1 MKANRRKK
9 FYLLIIPFIVA
20 ALLIACDTT
29 TENSSQAGTS
39 SAVSQSSSS
48 GTSSSDGTDSSSE
61 SDNTS
66 TRTISGIAILID
78 GSDTLEKIGLYC
90 DPYNGEAE
98 VTVKGDKNV
107 IDSLLSSDISA
118 VIDVSAAAEA
128 GTNEFLV
135 QYKAPDG
142 VDIISAQP
150 LNASVEIKKKD
161 TTIVPPVNDGAYIA
175 NRGILISGNRGMEQ
189 YGGTAKAGANT
200 GAKVN
205 QFKTAL
211 TEAGINANVYVLCPP
226 LASAFYAPSKYP
238 NSIANHK
245 NCFGA
250 LADSLVNVKYV
261 DVIAALAGHVDEEIY
276 ARTDHHWNALGAYYA
291 AQQLARV
298 AGTPFDDLSTFTSNS
313 ESGYLGTLATWS
325 QAPELKNNPETFTWY
340 IPSRAYT
347 VEYNSKDKFTNTITG
362 RTLFSGAKG
371 YTKFI
376 YGDSYATHIYSDLNT
391 GRSLLLIKDS
401 YGNALA
407 PFLVGSY
414 DHVYIVDSREFKLNV
429 KTFITEYGITDV
441 CLSMS
446 AFAVTG
452 DFMTKVNNMLNY

>member
-1 MKANRRKK
+1 MKANTKKK
-9 FYLLIIPFIVA
+9 FYLLIIPFILA
-20 ALLIACDTT
+20 AILIACDTT
-29 TENSSQAGTS
+29 TENSSAP
-39 SAVSQSSSS
+39 V
-48 GTSSSDGTDSSSE
+48 GTSSSASTSTSASGTSAEPSSE
-61 SDNTS
+61 PDNVS
-66 TRTISGIAILID
+66 TRTVSGIAVLVD

-90 DPYNGEAE
+90 DAFSAEAE

-118 VIDVSAAAEA
+118 VIDVSTATEA
-128 GTNEFLV
+128 GTSEFLV

-142 VDIISAQP
+142 VDIVSAQP
-150 LNASVEIKKKD
+150 LSASVEIKKKD
-161 TTIVPPVNDGAYIA
+161 TTIIPPDNDEAYIG

-189 YGGTAKAGANT
+189 YGGTAKAGTNT

-205 QFKTAL
+205 QFKAAL
-211 TEAGINANVYVLCPP
+211 TEAGINVNVYALCPP

-250 LADSLVNVKYV
+250 LADSLVDVKYV
-261 DVIAALAGHVDEEIY
+261 DVLAALAGHVDEEIY

-347 VEYNSKDKFTNTITG
+347 VEYSSKDKFTNTIYG
-362 RTLFSGAKG
+362 KTLFSGAKG

-452 DFMTKVNNMLNY
+452 DFMNKVNNMLNY